1 MNDLT
6 KHYLQLV
13 AIAKGWAIKNLA
25 GWCDETH
32 RDLLARHGACEIDG
46 RITAS
51 SMNMPQLA
59 AALEDYEKRGWPRV
73 RKFNSRNPSTGSGNV
88 ASKAVPP
95 RIAMLVKLWGKLGQA
110 GKVQN
115 ASRQAL
121 LAFCA
126 RQMARN
132 VPDLDSLSVPE
143 CQAITEALKAW
154 FAR

>member
-1 MNDLT
+1 MSDLT
-6 KHYLQLV
+6 KHYLQLI

-46 RITAS
+46 RISAS

-73 RKFNSRNPSTGSGNV
+73 RGFNQNKFSQDKTSK
-88 ASKAVPP
+88 AKAVPP

-126 RQMARN
+126 RQMAHN

>member
-1 MNDLT
+1 MSDLT
-6 KHYLQLV
+6 KHYLQLI

-46 RITAS
+46 RISAS
-51 SMNMPQLA
+51 SMSMPQLA

-73 RKFNSRNPSTGSGNV
+73 RKFSQDKTTK
-88 ASKAVPP
+88 AKAVPP